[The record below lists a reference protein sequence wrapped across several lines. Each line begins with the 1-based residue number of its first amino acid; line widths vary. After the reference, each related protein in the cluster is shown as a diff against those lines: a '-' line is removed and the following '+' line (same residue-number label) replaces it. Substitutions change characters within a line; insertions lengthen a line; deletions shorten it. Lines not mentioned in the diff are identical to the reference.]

1 MGSAQQVPG
10 SLSSGLTQ
18 QFVPASPHL
27 GGAGGGGEQSR
38 PHPLR
43 TRSAGWYKA
52 VLCPR
57 RVPSSSEVTAA
68 LPLFAWSCGSSAQGC
83 GSKGSTQILPSHT
96 SAAGFPVGAREPQVH
111 AEGCGGRGRLLG
123 SSWKLGSTPALGP
136 SSLFPRKDA
145 KWPLWPFTG
154 LVHRDLA
161 GLESNE

>member
-1 MGSAQQVPG
+1 MSAC
-10 SLSSGLTQ
+10 LSSPGW
-18 QFVPASPHL
+18 
-27 GGAGGGGEQSR
+27 GGGGEQSR

-68 LPLFAWSCGSSAQGC
+68 LPLFAWGCGSSARAVVARDPPRFFLVTPQ
-83 GSKGSTQILPSHT
+83 LPASQWELENLR
-96 SAAGFPVGAREPQVH
+96 SH

-145 KWPLWPFTG
+145 KWPLWPFIG